1 MKKLRAFFEKDENLS
16 IKEFVSIQ
24 YRRTAGAEHVILR
37 IITGTE
43 ISMMIYGFF
52 AFNHANP
59 YMPIYETL
67 YALLAVVSIIVDMI
81 LSRAEKTESPKIN
94 NSLTWVGYFYFS
106 FITTWAL
113 VLTTFDKI
121 NGGSYWVVATVFLTV
136 SVFLTLNPLYT
147 CGCIIVA
154 CIYLCLLNYWVKG
167 KFETGVINIVIFAI
181 VDCAIIFR
189 NYFLQYNNL
198 SMEMAL
204 KEKSQRDGLTSLN
217 NRRALDERI
226 SEKDFSD
233 VKSIAIVDIDNFKV
247 INDETGHKAGDEALL
262 LVSSSLRYFFKD
274 RELFRYGGDEFL
286 ILSESNPDETSERL
300 KKMNRRLAKTE
311 NESML
316 HLSGGITATK
326 NGVAIA
332 ETIDKADKLLYEVKR
347 TGKGSFI
354 YK

>member
-1 MKKLRAFFEKDENLS
+1 
-16 IKEFVSIQ
+16 
-24 YRRTAGAEHVILR
+24 
-37 IITGTE
+37 
-43 ISMMIYGFF
+43 
-52 AFNHANP
+52 
-59 YMPIYETL
+59 
-67 YALLAVVSIIVDMI
+67 
-81 LSRAEKTESPKIN
+81 
-94 NSLTWVGYFYFS
+94 
-106 FITTWAL
+106 
-113 VLTTFDKI
+113 
-121 NGGSYWVVATVFLTV
+121 
-136 SVFLTLNPLYT
+136 
-147 CGCIIVA
+147 
-154 CIYLCLLNYWVKG
+154 
-167 KFETGVINIVIFAI
+167 
-181 VDCAIIFR
+181 
-189 NYFLQYNNL
+189 
-198 SMEMAL
+198 MEMAL